1 MNVIDIELIF
11 FLRDIFLG
19 EKGEIKVFLNRKAKN
34 AQYEKS

>member
-19 EKGEIKVFLNRKAKN
+19 EIKVFLNRKAKN